1 LEEKNKFWKL
11 RNNGSIAGCIKRVK
25 IGIIVAISAGGDDY
39 TPKRT
44 KHKNGNSE
52 PNFAIFFSF
61 TNTNVTKINKSI
73 TKVLKNVNI

>member
-1 LEEKNKFWKL
+1 MHQACQDWYYCRHF
-11 RNNGSIAGCIKRVK
+11 S
-25 IGIIVAISAGGDDY
+25 GGDDY